1 MLVSIIT
8 TVYNRKKELIRLFR
22 SLENQ
27 TDKEFE
33 WIVVDDKSTDG
44 TVETLKT
51 LEKKKSSFKIRTVF
65 KDKNEGKHIALNYA
79 FDRVNGDVVIIID
92 SDDVAL
98 PNMVE
103 KTKKA
108 WKKDDRL
115 YDDNLAEITF
125 ERERKNGKPLRKIP
139 DLEKKMNI
147 STYRR
152 INQLTGDFAET
163 FKAKI
168 LLYYRFPKFENEKF
182 LSEQYI
188 WADLN
193 EKYDGIFLDSP
204 LYIAEYQNDGLT
216 LNSQLIQWNNPIG
229 TLEVC
234 KKMLPLEI
242 KSTLDL
248 KSLVKYIVY
257 SFRNRVSIFE
267 MIRNSN
273 TRLSCVIMMIP
284 SFFVYKSMERKLRRK
299 KC

>member
-108 WKKDDRL
+108 WKKDD
-115 YDDNLAEITF
+115 NLAEITF

-139 DLEKKMNI
+139 DLEKRMNI

-152 INQLTGDFAET
+152 INRLTGDFAET

-257 SFRNRVSIFE
+257 SFRNHVSIFE
-267 MIRNSN
+267 MIKNSN

>member
-108 WKKDDRL
+108 WKKD
-115 YDDNLAEITF
+115 NLAEITF

-139 DLEKKMNI
+139 DLEKRMNI

-152 INQLTGDFAET
+152 INRLTGDFAET

-257 SFRNRVSIFE
+257 SFRNHVSIFE
-267 MIRNSN
+267 MIKNSN